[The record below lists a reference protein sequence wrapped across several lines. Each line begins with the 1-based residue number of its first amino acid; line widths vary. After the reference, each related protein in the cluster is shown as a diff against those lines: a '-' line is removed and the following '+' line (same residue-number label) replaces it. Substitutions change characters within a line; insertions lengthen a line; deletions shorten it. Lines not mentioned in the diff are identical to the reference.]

1 MDLANKQL
9 LWHVIDTT
17 VNLISLFNPNSQK
30 TKLLITLLAQE
41 YGFKSRN
48 ISFFPPRKC
57 LRYTYIHIYMY
68 INTIVQGEI
77 VFIKGSCCKKTQ
89 VVRLPALDT
98 PHVSEQT

>member
-57 LRYTYIHIYMY
+57 LRYTYIHIY
-68 INTIVQGEI
+68 ICI
-77 VFIKGSCCKKTQ
+77 
-89 VVRLPALDT
+89 
-98 PHVSEQT
+98 